1 MGPSLS
7 ALSRSTLKKSMG
19 EHIDNRKGLK
29 RKKLKEGTDP
39 TTRFTRV
46 TFKNY
51 LREIEEELLEADLET
66 PIEDD
71 DLDI

>member
-1 MGPSLS
+1 
-7 ALSRSTLKKSMG
+7 MG

-39 TTRFTRV
+39 NKRFTRV

-66 PIEDD
+66 PDVEDETD
-71 DLDI
+71 KDLDQ